1 MQNFDPMTA
10 AARAIQQARGGSPVY
25 FDDGPVGD
33 LERDALAEGLP
44 LWLEAKG
51 GCIYLAANAS
61 WPGLFKIGCTRRS
74 VESRMRQLGGAGM
87 ATPWVAVQ
95 VWEVHDAHGLEAR
108 AHKACQKWQVKGELF
123 HAALVDLVEAIE
135 AVIAADRAAVAAAAE
150 AVFLP
155 TPFSAGKAADG
166 PMA

>member
-1 MQNFDPMTA
+1 MVYYHKLENFLQNFDPMTA
-10 AARAIQQARGGSPVY
+10 ATRAIQQARAGSPVY

-33 LERDALAEGLP
+33 LERDALTEGLP
-44 LWLEAKG
+44 LWLEAKAG
-51 GCIYLAANAS
+51 RIYLAANAS

-87 ATPWVAVQ
+87 ATPWVPVQ

-123 HAALVDLVEAIE
+123 HARAEELA
-135 AVIAADRAAVAAAAE
+135 AAVDSVITE
-150 AVFLP
+150 DLKKLREGLRWFGSDLLH
-155 TPFSAGKAADG
+155 
-166 PMA
+166 